1 MIVIPYND
9 CQKGGILMA
18 QELGTNDLGTYSYV
32 SRVYN
37 ENMRL
42 ADYQLPKSAENG
54 EQVFFDTDEIHLTMQ
69 IDNQRVTKITI
80 VTPVPQSSTYMQ
92 VFEGFEFGLD
102 ALGTWINTYHRST
115 SSHGHATDVVNGILA
130 DYNTTKDNVL
140 TVSLTRAK

>member
-1 MIVIPYND
+1 
-9 CQKGGILMA
+9 MA

-42 ADYQLPKSAENG
+42 ADYQLPKNAENG

-80 VTPVPQSSTYMQ
+80 VTTVPQSSTYMQ

-130 DYNTTKDNVL
+130 DYDTTKDNVL